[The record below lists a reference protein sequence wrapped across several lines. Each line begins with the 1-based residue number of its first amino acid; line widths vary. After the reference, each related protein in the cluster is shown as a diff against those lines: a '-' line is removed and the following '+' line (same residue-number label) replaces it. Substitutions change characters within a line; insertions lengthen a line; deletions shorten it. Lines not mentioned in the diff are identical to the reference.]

1 MTGHGMAKAA
11 RLNDH
16 VCRAL
21 SVLAAL
27 AGLAGSPASAQVV
40 QPKAPGGEPAT
51 PLSVERASAGD
62 SPDDPGPLATDLS
75 PALTHVAIR
84 KAAQKV
90 ADWQLAR
97 AEPIFN
103 RQWTYAALYD
113 GLLAASKTTGDPRYH
128 DAVVKMAAH
137 FDWKLIDA
145 RFPHADDMALGQS
158 YMDLYLETHDPVR
171 VADTKAVLDRL
182 IVRPDDP
189 DKLLWWWCDALFM
202 APPVLARMSAA
213 TGDQRYLDYMG
224 REWWQTSAI
233 LYDPAEHLYFRDSR
247 YLTQKEKNGQKIF
260 WSRGNGWVMGAFA
273 KVLEV
278 MPKDYPGRGKYI
290 AQYKEMADRIAAVQG
305 EDGLWRSGL
314 LDPGAYDLPEV
325 SGTAFFTYSLAW
337 GINHGVLDRAKFG
350 PVVERAWAGVLSHV
364 YADGRLGSI
373 QAIDGQPGK
382 FSTSASYVY
391 GVGGFLLAASEL
403 GALAQNAP
411 PTRPRITGISHVGY
425 FVSDLPRAIAFWHD
439 VLGFDESYDLKKD
452 GSEEAYIA
460 FIKINDHQHVELFN
474 EAPTHPQNMM
484 SHVCFS
490 VDDIEQ
496 MRACLRSKGFDLKP
510 GNGNKTRAGDYA
522 FEIKDPDGTLV
533 EFVQSLPTGMEAQ
546 SAGEFMPATRIS
558 TGMYHV
564 GFLVGDS
571 EKSMA
576 FYHDILGFKEIWRGS
591 STPNELSWIN
601 MQVPDGSDYVEFMLY
616 SKLPATFGSRNHIS
630 LVVPDAQKAI
640 AVLEARPAY
649 KTYGKQLEMHV
660 GKNGKRQVN
669 LYDPDGTRVELMEPN
684 TVDGKEVASST
695 APPPSPLS
703 SQK

>member
-1 MTGHGMAKAA
+1 MAKAA
-11 RLNDH
+11 RANDR
-16 VCRAL
+16 VWRAL

-27 AGLAGSPASAQVV
+27 AGLVGSTAGAQVA
-40 QPKAPGGEPAT
+40 QPKAPEGAT
-51 PLSVERASAGD
+51 PLAVERASAGD
-62 SPDDPGPLATDLS
+62 SPDNPGPLATDLS
-75 PALTHVAIR
+75 PALTQAAIR

-103 RQWTYAALYD
+103 QQWTYAALYD
-113 GLLAASKTTGDPRYH
+113 GLLAASKATGDSRYH

-145 RFPHADDMALGQS
+145 RFPHADDMALGRS
-158 YMDLYLETHDPVR
+158 YMDLYLETHEPVR
-171 VADTKAVLDRL
+171 VSDTKAVLDRL

-202 APPVLARMSAA
+202 APPVLARMSGA
-213 TGDQRYLDYMG
+213 TGDQRYLDYMD
-224 REWWQTSAI
+224 REWWRTSAS

-247 YLTQKEKNGQKIF
+247 YLTQKEKNGQRIF

-278 MPKDYPGRGKYI
+278 MPKDYPGRDKYI
-290 AQYKEMADRIAAVQG
+290 AQYKEMADRIAAIQG

-314 LDPGAYDLPEV
+314 LDPSAYDLPEV

-337 GINHGVLDRAKFG
+337 GIKHGVLDRAKFE
-350 PVVERAWAGVLSHV
+350 PVVERAWAGMLSHI

-373 QAIDGQPGK
+373 QPIDGQPGK
-382 FSTSASYVY
+382 FKASASYVY

-403 GALAQNAP
+403 DALAQNAP
-411 PTRPRITGISHVGY
+411 ARPRITGVSHVGY
-425 FVSDLPRAIAFWHD
+425 FVSDLPREIAFWHD
-439 VLGFDESYDLKKD
+439 LLGFDESYDLKKD
-452 GSEEAYIA
+452 GSEDVDIA

-474 EAPTHPQNMM
+474 EAPTHPPSMM
-484 SHVCFS
+484 SHVCFA

-496 MRACLRSKGFDLKP
+496 MRAYLRSKGFDVKP

-522 FEIKDPDGTLV
+522 FEIKDPNGTLV
-533 EFVQSLPTGMEAQ
+533 EFVQSLPTGMEEQA
-546 SAGEFMPATRIS
+546 AGKFMPATRIS
-558 TGMYHV
+558 TGIYHV

-576 FYHDILGFKEIWRGS
+576 FYRDVLGFKEIWRGS

-630 LVVPDAQKAI
+630 LVVSDTQKAI

-669 LYDPDGTRVELMEPN
+669 LYDPDGTRVELMEPK
-684 TVDGKEVASST
+684 TVDGNPVASST
-695 APPPSPLS
+695 APSPSPLP
-703 SQK
+703 SQR